1 MADTQPLTTAA
12 IRRLQQERDNF
23 WIALRTIAKGYLPPD
38 RLRAQGEK
46 LYGLPGDE
54 AIEYAYENVQQ
65 LASLAIKGT
74 KKPKEPH
81 HG

>member
-1 MADTQPLTTAA
+1 MANTNTMTPAA
-12 IRRLQQERDNF
+12 IKRLQQERDNF

-38 RLRAQGEK
+38 RLRAQSWK

-65 LASLAIKGT
+65 LASFAIKGT
-74 KKPKEPH
+74 KKPKE
-81 HG
+81 

>member
-1 MADTQPLTTAA
+1 MADANTMTPAA
-12 IRRLQQERDNF
+12 IKRLQQERDNF

-38 RLRAQGEK
+38 RLRAKSEK

-65 LASLAIKGT
+65 LAGLAIKGT
-74 KKPKEPH
+74 KKPKE
-81 HG
+81 